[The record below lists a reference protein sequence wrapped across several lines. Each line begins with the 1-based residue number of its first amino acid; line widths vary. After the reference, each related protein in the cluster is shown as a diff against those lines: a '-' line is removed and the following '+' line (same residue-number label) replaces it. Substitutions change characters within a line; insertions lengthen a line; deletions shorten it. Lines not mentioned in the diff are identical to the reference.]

1 MNEYSNESE
10 LYTMIRKCAHFLN
23 NGYKLGQKRVIIT
36 IYHHQPITQSKL
48 LEVLQV
54 QAGSLSEMLK
64 KLENEGWIIRTNDP
78 EDKRNLH
85 INLTLQGEKM
95 AQEFITLRQEMI
107 DSIFEGFSDEE
118 KKQLHTLLQKLIS
131 NWNKHQ
137 DENA

>member
-10 LYTMIRKCAHFLN
+10 LYIMIRKCAHFLN
-23 NGYKLGQKRVIIT
+23 NGYKLGQKRVIT
-36 IYHHQPITQSKL
+36 AIYHHQPITQSKL

-85 INLTLQGEKM
+85 INLTPQGKKM

-107 DSIFEGFSDEE
+107 DSIFEGFSTEE
-118 KKQLHTLLQKLIS
+118 KAQLHILLQKLIN

-137 DENA
+137 HENA